1 MVQVM
6 FFSLIR
12 ERLNTDRLSLSLPA
26 EGITLQAFTEHL
38 INTHDAHWREVLT
51 SANII
56 KAVNQRVVDDDCRLS
71 DGDEIA
77 FFPPVTGG

>member
-12 ERLNTDRLSLSLPA
+12 ERLDTDKVSLSLPMP
-26 EGITLQAFTEHL
+26 GMTLLAFTEHL
-38 INTHDAHWREVLT
+38 IDTHDAHWREVLT

-56 KAVNQRVVDDDCRLS
+56 KSVNQRVVDNDCCLS

>member
-1 MVQVM
+1 MVQIL

-12 ERLNTDRLSLSLPA
+12 EQLNTDKLSLSLPSP
-26 EGITLQAFTEHL
+26 GITLQAFTEHL
-38 INTHDAHWREVLT
+38 IDTHDAQWREVLT

-56 KAVNQRVVDDDCRLS
+56 KAVNQRVVDDDCCLA

>member
-1 MVQVM
+1 VKVM

-12 ERLNTDRLSLSLPA
+12 ERLNTDQLLLSLP
-26 EGITLQAFTEHL
+26 EQGITLQAFTEHL
-38 INTHDAHWREVLT
+38 IDTHDAHWREVLT

-56 KAVNQRVVDDDCRLS
+56 KAVNQRVADDDCCLS